1 MEKANVSPEQAA
13 QIIER
18 EKSERLQ
25 EFVKDIQAAM
35 DKHKCALTVRIVIE
49 NNQISSEIHPV
60 VQ

>member
-35 DKHKCALTVRIVIE
+35 DKHKCSLLAKMTIE
-49 NNQISSEIHPV
+49 GTQIRSEIVPV
-60 VQ
+60 HQ